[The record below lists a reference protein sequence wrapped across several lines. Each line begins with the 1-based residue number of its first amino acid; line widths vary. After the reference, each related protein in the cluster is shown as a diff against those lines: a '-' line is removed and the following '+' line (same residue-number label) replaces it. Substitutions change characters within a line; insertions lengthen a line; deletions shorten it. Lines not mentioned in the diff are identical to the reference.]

1 MATENQI
8 SSYPGAA
15 LAEETDRPVTPGP
28 ELRPHRPAGT
38 TVAGGRAPGWRK
50 PLALAA
56 LCLGQFMLQLDTTI
70 VNVALPSISR
80 SLHASTSGLQWVVD
94 GYILA
99 LASLLLSSGRIG
111 DRSGHK
117 RVYLVGLGVFAL
129 GSGLCALATSTDELV
144 GFRAL
149 QGIGAAI
156 ELPAT
161 LALLTV
167 AFPDARERA
176 QAVGIW
182 AGSGGLSLVLGPVL
196 GGLLIRAFGWRAI
209 FLVNLPVALL
219 AALLTVTT
227 IREARRA
234 TRGRLDLPGQALGI
248 ATLGLLT
255 AAAIEGG
262 RHGFSATLPAALL
275 AGGAVALIAFL
286 FIEHRRPEPMLPL
299 GYFRSPTYATAN
311 IAGLVMGFVMFSILF
326 IFALYFQD
334 ITGDSAL
341 GGGLSFVPLCA
352 AFAIT
357 GPLIGRLVHRV
368 GHRTPM
374 VAGLA
379 LTALGALMLLR
390 VSANGGYGQV
400 WPGFLSIGIGY
411 GLTSTPMAAAVLSTV
426 PAARA
431 GMASATNNTARQIG
445 GVFGIAILGSLLPAA
460 TGSPSYPHQFTA
472 GLHHAL
478 ITIAVC
484 ALLAA
489 ALTATRI
496 PGRAVNARHLI
507 DGGE

>member
-1 MATENQI
+1 MAIEQQVVCD
-8 SSYPGAA
+8 PGARQA
-15 LAEETDRPVTPGP
+15 GEMLHAATPWPAPRPPG
-28 ELRPHRPAGT
+28 RAAT
-38 TVAGGRAPGWRK
+38 TVASGGGPGWRK

-144 GFRAL
+144 CFRAL
-149 QGIGAAI
+149 QGVGAAI

-167 AFPDARERA
+167 AFPEARERA

-227 IREARRA
+227 IRDAHRS
-234 TRGRLDLPGQALGI
+234 TRGRLDLPGQALGV
-248 ATLGLLT
+248 ATLSLLT

-262 RHGFSATLPAALL
+262 RHGFSATLPVTLL
-275 AGGAVALIAFL
+275 AAGAGALITFL
-286 FIEHRRPEPMLPL
+286 WIEHVRPEPMLPL
-299 GYFRSPTYATAN
+299 SYFRKPAYATAN
-311 IAGLVMGFVMFSILF
+311 VAGLVMGFVMFSVLF
-326 IFALYFQD
+326 IFALYFQNVS
-334 ITGDSAL
+334 GDSAFQ
-341 GGGLSFVPLCA
+341 GGLSFVPLCG

-357 GPLIGRLVHRV
+357 GPLIGRRVHRV

-379 LTALGALMLLR
+379 LIALGALLLLR
-390 VSANGGYGQV
+390 VSAHGGYNQV
-400 WPGFLSIGIGY
+400 WPAFLSIGVGY
-411 GLTSTPMAAAVLSTV
+411 GLTSTPMAAAVLGAV

-445 GVFGIAILGSLLPAA
+445 GVFGIAILGSLLPA
-460 TGSPSYPHQFTA
+460 TTNSPAYAQHFTA

-478 ITIAVC
+478 IAIAIS

-489 ALTATRI
+489 VLTATRI
-496 PGRAVNARHLI
+496 PGKP
-507 DGGE
+507 